1 MQNPTNPIDAV
12 RLTNAALNM
21 EPPLHLPTVS
31 TKMRQTHL
39 HLAQFNKSAY
49 MMRLFSFQ
57 LHFSIYSF
65 DCYLDK
71 NLKILVKKIVGR
83 KLSLC

>member
-1 MQNPTNPIDAV
+1 
-12 RLTNAALNM
+12 M

-65 DCYLDK
+65 DCYLGK
-71 NLKILVKKIVGR
+71 NLKILVKTILGK